1 MDQSNVI
8 NNRILKIIVK
18 LFTKFPFLF
27 TVFIGWNVCLICV
40 VLHNASMNHYVS
52 CQIQWDGEGR
62 IFLED
67 WYGECCT
74 AITEPNVNGH
84 VFPLC
89 LTFDNEV
96 NHKYV
101 YILDQESEDILGKY
115 FGNSCNVSIADGRVT
130 LLDRVRF
137 YHLTG
142 EGLG

>member
-27 TVFIGWNVCLICV
+27 TVFIVLNVCLICV
-40 VLHNASMNHYVS
+40 VLHNASMNHYVF

-74 AITEPNVNGH
+74 AITEPDVNGH
-84 VFPLC
+84 VFTLC

-137 YHLTG
+137 YHLAG